1 MSPSYT
7 SSHALFDVLSQAGV
21 DRVFLVPGESYLG
34 LLDALV
40 DFPEIDTVTCR
51 HEGGAGFMAVADGR
65 LSRRPGVALVSR
77 GPGAS
82 NATIAVH
89 TAQQDAVGMILLI
102 GQIAEKDLR
111 REAFQE
117 IDYQQMFGSIA
128 KWVFECR
135 HPEQLGQAAA
145 KAVRVAMSGVPG
157 PVVLVL
163 PEDIQQQA
171 VEPVKIISQP
181 QIAGIPDHRT
191 RQLITDAINQA
202 QRPLIMA
209 GGMFDAPG
217 GREALQAFA
226 EHFQIPV
233 ILSFRRHDIL
243 THDHPL
249 FVGTMGL
256 ANPARQMALL
266 EKCDFLLALGTR
278 LGDITTQNYVFPS
291 YGTARQKL
299 LHCYPDSRLIGWDTQ
314 ADFPLVADPVG
325 LARALTGHDADDR
338 NRDPDWLGSLRAFH
352 TEYVTWP
359 AARSFDDGLDFTRVV
374 QTIMAHASPEAMICL
389 DAGTFAAPVY
399 RYAPFIKNRRLVAP
413 LAGAMGYGTPAA
425 LACAMRYPGRQV
437 ICMVGDGGLLMTGQE
452 MILAVERQLPI
463 VMVVSCNGT
472 YGSIRLHQ
480 EVHYPGRIS
489 GTSLHNPDF
498 VGMAQ
503 SFGMRAIH
511 LNQESQLE
519 QTITNALKEPG
530 PILIQV
536 QTSVNAIL
544 PQGR

>member
-1 MSPSYT
+1 MSSQYT
-7 SSHALFDVLSQAGV
+7 SSHALFDVLSQSGV

-65 LSRRPGVALVSR
+65 LAQRPGVALVSR

-89 TAQQDAVGMILLI
+89 TAQQDAVPMILLI

-135 HPEQLGQAAA
+135 HPDQLGQAAA
-145 KAVRVAMSGVPG
+145 KAVRVATSGVPG

-163 PEDIQQQA
+163 PEDIQQQT
-171 VEPVKIISQP
+171 VEPASTLAQP

-191 RQLITDAINQA
+191 RQTITDAINQA
-202 QRPLIMA
+202 RRPLIMA
-209 GGMFDAPG
+209 GGAFDVPG

-233 ILSFRRHDIL
+233 ILSFRRHDIFA
-243 THDHPL
+243 HDHPL

-256 ANPARQMALL
+256 ANPPRQMALL
-266 EKCDFLLALGTR
+266 EQCDFLLALGTR
-278 LGDITTQNYVFPS
+278 LGDITTQNYVFPR
-291 YGTARQKL
+291 YGNARQKL
-299 LHCYPDSRLIGWDTQ
+299 LHCYPDSRLIGWDTE
-314 ADFPLVADPVG
+314 ADFPLVADPVRF
-325 LARALTGHDADDR
+325 ARAMTGHDAASDH
-338 NRDPDWLGSLRAFH
+338 RDADWHQAMRAFH
-352 TEYVTWP
+352 TEYVNWP
-359 AARSFDDGLDFTRVV
+359 DPRELVDGLDFTQVV
-374 QTIMAHASPEAMICL
+374 RTVAKHASHDAMICL

-399 RYAPFIKNRRLVAP
+399 RYVPFIQDRRLMAP

-425 LACAMRYPGRQV
+425 LACALRYPKRQV
-437 ICMVGDGGLLMTGQE
+437 VCMVGDGGMLMTGQE
-452 MILAVERQLPI
+452 MILAAERQLSV
-463 VMVVSCNGT
+463 VMIVSCNGT

-498 VGMAQ
+498 ALMAE
-503 SFGMRAIH
+503 SFGIPALRLNNPQDMDRIIGQAMRQ
-511 LNQESQLE
+511 N
-519 QTITNALKEPG
+519 G
-530 PILIQV
+530 PVLIQV
-536 QTSVNAIL
+536 QSSLDAIL
-544 PQGR
+544 PHSN